1 MSETVSRKRGRK
13 ASLSKPIILDAAQA
27 LIEKNGVGAL
37 SMRKLAARL
46 GVEAM
51 SLYYHVSSKDELV
64 DAVVDRLVQKIEPPA
79 PSGDWKADIRTI
91 AADFRAV
98 AVRSPNVATILLS
111 RQVFTT
117 GVLSL
122 TDAVLAALQQAGLD
136 TERSV
141 YAARAILS
149 YVMGALLREVHPD
162 ATASNNKS
170 EKMVRH
176 AETIAMT
183 TLPHVAAAAPQ
194 LLRRAGE
201 PEYRFGLDLL
211 LDAIEVQAAR

>member
-1 MSETVSRKRGRK
+1 MSETVTRKRGRK
-13 ASLSKPIILDAAQA
+13 ASLSRPMILDAAVA
-27 LIEKNGVGAL
+27 LIERNGVGAL

-117 GVLSL
+117 GVLTL

-162 ATASNNKS
+162 AAAGVTR
-170 EKMVRH
+170 EKMDRH
-176 AETIAMT
+176 AQAIAMAH
-183 TLPHVAAAAPQ
+183 LPNVAAAAPQ
-194 LLRRAGE
+194 LLRRTGE
-201 PEYRFGLDLL
+201 PEYRFGLELL
-211 LDAIEVQAAR
+211 LDAIEAQARR